1 MTVAWRFGTIR
12 GTEDRRPSASCVVK
26 IGGSFFKRPDWP
38 AVTTSL
44 LREIHQPL
52 IVVGGGSLVNGL
64 RAIDAVSPR
73 PAQLM
78 HELAID
84 AMTITARLVA
94 DALGL
99 PLVATTQGT
108 TSAVLDVAAWLR
120 EANPSLD
127 LPASWDV
134 TSDSLAAAAAVAGHR
149 SLLLA
154 KAAPPPTGAT
164 TLKLLAA
171 AGWVDAYFPT
181 AAADLSTIA
190 WAVAHIVTNIP
201 VVTG

>member
-1 MTVAWRFGTIR
+1 MTVTWQFGTIR
-12 GTEDRRPSASCVVK
+12 GDEKSHRTTPCVVK
-26 IGGSFFKRPDWP
+26 IGGSIFTRPDWP

-52 IVVGGGSLVNGL
+52 IVVGGGSVVDGL

-73 PAQLM
+73 PNQLV

-94 DALGL
+94 DALGV

-108 TSAVLDVAAWLR
+108 TPAVLDVAAWLTT
-120 EANPSLD
+120 AAPFPD

-134 TSDSLAAAAAVAGHR
+134 TSDSLAAAAAIAGHR

-154 KAAPPPTGAT
+154 KAAAPPTGAT
-164 TLKLLAA
+164 TLESLAA

-181 AAADLSTIA
+181 AATALPTIA
-190 WAVAHIVTNIP
+190 WAATHLVTRIHA
-201 VVTG
+201 VTE